1 MNEIVSVLQSELNIP
16 ARRIETVLEML
27 EEGATV
33 PFIARYRKEQTG
45 GLDEDQIRQIEKQHE
60 YQQNLF
66 KRKEAVLALIEE
78 KGLLS
83 APLKEKL
90 LKAATLAEVEDL
102 YRPYKEKKK
111 TKASA
116 AIAAGLEPLAEKIL
130 TFPAASLES
139 LGSPEELEG
148 AGYIIA
154 ERMSDDAD
162 TRKWIHEQLLRQGQ
176 LVTRRRKDAED
187 ENGRFEMYYEHAEPV
202 RTMPPH
208 RIMAIN
214 RGEDLKI
221 LSVSIEID
229 QEAVLNRLARQWIRR
244 SDVPAAD
251 FVRTCAQDA
260 LKRLILPSVKRL
272 IRSELS
278 EKAEEASIAG
288 FSDNLEHLLLQ
299 RPVKKTRVLGFDP
312 GYAHGCKLACVD
324 ENGTLLETSVIYPTK
339 PRRRLAEARQ
349 EMERLIR
356 THRIQLVAI
365 GNGTASRE
373 SEAFVASLCKE
384 HPDLRYTI
392 VSEAGASVYSAS
404 PLGAEEFPDLPI
416 ETRSAVSIA
425 RRIQD
430 PLSELV
436 KIDAKSIGVGEYQHD
451 VSQKKLGE
459 ALDFTTSKVVN
470 QVGIN
475 VNTASPSILRY
486 VSGLN
491 KASINKLCSAKN
503 ARPLRSRAE
512 IAAIKGISP
521 RVYEQCIGFLRIP
534 ESANPLD
541 NTGIHPESYEL
552 TRRLLAACSLELADM
567 KNPAF
572 KTALRRQNPLR
583 LASQIGADRYT
594 VIDIIKE
601 LLHPGLDPRDELEAP
616 LLRASVLSLE
626 DLRPGMELQGTVRN
640 VTSFGAFV
648 DVGVHDD
655 GLVHISKLSDR
666 KVTNPHEVVHT
677 GQIVTCWVEDVDLRR
692 HRLALTMKKP
702 V

>member
-176 LVTRRRKDAED
+176 LVSRRKKDAED

-202 RTMPPH
+202 RTVPPH

-221 LSVSIEID
+221 LSVSLEID

-251 FVRTCAQDA
+251 FVRACAQDA

-324 ENGTLLETSVIYPTK
+324 ENGALLETSVIYPTK
-339 PRRRLAEARQ
+339 PRARLAEARQ

-384 HPDLRYTI
+384 HPGLRYTI

-475 VNTASPSILRY
+475 VNTASPSILKY

-491 KASINKLCSAKN
+491 KASINKLCSAKS
-503 ARPLRSRAE
+503 ARPIRSRAE

-552 TRRLLAACSLELADM
+552 TRRLLAACNLELADM
-567 KNPAF
+567 KSPAF

-616 LLRASVLSLE
+616 LLRAGVLSLE

-666 KVTNPHEVVHT
+666 KVANPHEVVHT